1 MQALRHMRG
10 LVSAL
15 TLGLHLFTVA
25 HMVLVDHTLSASGEV
40 VDAVEVA
47 THAHDG
53 ASLCGDEASPPSQA
67 GCDVWT
73 RLSRAEVSRVE
84 VVAPVSAPSLLVL
97 VKRSVLVPS
106 RPPLSWA
113 PKASPPRS

>member
-1 MQALRHMRG
+1 MRRV
-10 LVSAL
+10 VSAL

-25 HMVLVDHTLSASGEV
+25 HMVLVDHTLSSSGEV

-53 ASLCGDEASPPSQA
+53 ASLCGDEASPTGQA

-84 VVAPVSAPSLLVL
+84 VGAPVSALLPL
-97 VKRSVLVPS
+97 VVAERPVLVPS